1 MKKRLALLAVIMG
14 VLGTINAQ
22 NAFFLG
28 DNYYHK
34 KMVKAFSALKEHKLD
49 KAAGYWRD
57 MEEKAAKDKE
67 IDATQPIKMQLYPV
81 WQLSECMMMN
91 IRDGRGKS
99 KDCLLYDPWSAYLL
113 LKKLSENTNDIRNA
127 NLFLLH
133 KDIEIQVTDIKKSIE
148 RNLLRLPTT
157 D

>member
-1 MKKRLALLAVIMG
+1 MG

-113 LKKLSENTNDIRNA
+113 LKKLYK
-127 NLFLLH
+127 FLSYCNVTIECISG
-133 KDIEIQVTDIKKSIE
+133 IEIPILALTKAP
-148 RNLLRLPTT
+148 LLIAFFS
-157 D
+157 